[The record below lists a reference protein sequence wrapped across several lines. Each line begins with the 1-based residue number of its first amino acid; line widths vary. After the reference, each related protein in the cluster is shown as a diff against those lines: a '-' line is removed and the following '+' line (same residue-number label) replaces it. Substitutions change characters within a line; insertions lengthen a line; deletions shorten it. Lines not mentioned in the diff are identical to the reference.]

1 MEIQFKKKDIADSIK
16 TYYRRQGMNV
26 EVSYD
31 STVNNADE
39 IFSVTYSFNQE
50 GSEKIITP
58 IPMNMVSNIL
68 KELLADTGLDIISV
82 NINYGGMKKEET
94 IYIPRLQKLVVEC
107 KFKDELIK
115 KDEKGRSI

>member
-1 MEIQFKKKDIADSIK
+1 
-16 TYYRRQGMNV
+16 MNV
-26 EVSYD
+26 
-31 STVNNADE
+31 
-39 IFSVTYSFNQE
+39 
-50 GSEKIITP
+50 
-58 IPMNMVSNIL
+58 VSNIL